1 MSPSPLIANA
11 QYVSADVIRKGDKER
26 GIKGETGKGSGEGRR
41 EGYVGANGE
50 GGQPAKVKG
59 GAL

>member
-11 QYVSADVIRKGDKER
+11 QYVSADVIRRGDKER

-41 EGYVGANGE
+41 EGIR
-50 GGQPAKVKG
+50 GGKQ
-59 GAL
+59 